1 MMRPMFPC
9 RAPRRPTGS
18 THGLDEEAR
27 ENIRFIRETMERSTA
42 FTAVPGKGGVAMGI
56 TALIAAG
63 IAPRTT
69 TAEMWLATWV
79 VEALVALAI
88 GGWAM
93 SRKARTANVPILSGP
108 GRKFALSL
116 SPPLLAGTLLTVA
129 LFRLGLVSTLP
140 GTWLLLYGAGVVTGG
155 AFSVKVVPLM
165 GVCLMA
171 LGTAALF
178 SPASWGNAFM
188 AAGFGG
194 VHIIFGALIARRHG
208 G

>member
-1 MMRPMFPC
+1 M
-9 RAPRRPTGS
+9 
-18 THGLDEEAR
+18 
-27 ENIRFIRETMERSTA
+27 ENIRFIRETMERSTS
-42 FTAVPGKGGVAMGI
+42 FTAVPGKGGVAMGL
-56 TALIAAG
+56 TALIAVAVATRTSTAG
-63 IAPRTT
+63 T
-69 TAEMWLATWV
+69 WLATWA
-79 VEALVALAI
+79 VEAAVAFTI

-93 SRKARTANVPILSGP
+93 ARKARAANLPLLSGP

-116 SPPLLAGTLLTVA
+116 SPPLLAGALLTVA
-129 LFRLGLVSTLP
+129 LFQFGLARALP

-155 AFSVKVVPLM
+155 AFSVKAVPLM

-171 LGTAALF
+171 LGAAALF
-178 SPASWGNAFM
+178 SPASWGNAFL

>member
-1 MMRPMFPC
+1 VQ
-9 RAPRRPTGS
+9 T
-18 THGLDEEAR
+18 LDEQAI
-27 ENIRFIRETMERSTA
+27 ENIRYIRETMERSTS
-42 FTAVPGKGGVAMGI
+42 FTAVPGKGGVLMGV
-56 TALIAAG
+56 TALVAAG
-63 IAPRTT
+63 VATQVR
-69 TAEMWLATWV
+69 TAETWLATWLI
-79 VEALVALAI
+79 EAAVAYAL

-93 SRKARTANVPILSGP
+93 ARKARKANLPLLSGP

-116 SPPLLAGTLLTVA
+116 SPPLLVGALLTVA
-129 LFRLGLVSTLP
+129 LFRRGLVSALP

-155 AFSVKVVPLM
+155 AFSVKAVPLM

-178 SPASWGNAFM
+178 SPAAWGNTFL

-194 VHIIFGALIARRHG
+194 VHIVFGMLIARRYG

>member
-1 MMRPMFPC
+1 MLPC
-9 RAPRRPTGS
+9 RPLRHPVRK
-18 THGLDEEAR
+18 THGLDEQAIED
-27 ENIRFIRETMERSTA
+27 IRFIRETMERSTS
-42 FTAVPGKGGVAMGI
+42 FTAVPGKGGVAVGI
-56 TALIAAG
+56 TALVAAG
-63 IAPRTT
+63 VALRTP
-69 TAEMWLATWV
+69 TAGAWLATWLI
-79 VEALVALAI
+79 EAIVAFAI

-93 SRKARTANVPILSGP
+93 SRKARAANLPLLSGP

-116 SPPLLAGTLLTVA
+116 SPPLLAGALLTVA
-129 LFRLGLVSTLP
+129 LFQFGLARALP

-155 AFSVKVVPLM
+155 AFSVKAVPLM

-171 LGTAALF
+171 LGAAALF
-178 SPASWGNAFM
+178 SPASWGNAFL

>member
-1 MMRPMFPC
+1 MFPC
-9 RAPRRPTGS
+9 RAPRQPTGS
-18 THGLDEEAR
+18 THGLDEEAM

>member
-1 MMRPMFPC
+1 MWPMFPC
-9 RAPRRPTGS
+9 RAPRQPTGS
-18 THGLDEEAR
+18 THGLDEEAM

-79 VEALVALAI
+79 VEALVALAL

>member
-1 MMRPMFPC
+1 M
-9 RAPRRPTGS
+9 
-18 THGLDEEAR
+18 